1 MSRPP
6 LIASLAK
13 IVGAENVLYDRADLM
28 TYSYDAAVL
37 ETQMPAAVV
46 RPLSSQA
53 MGEVVAFCNAHQLP
67 LIVRGSGTNLSGGTI
82 PLAEGVVLLTN
93 GLNRILESTPKT
105 CTPSC
110 SRVSLPPGWPRPWR
124 PKDFST
130 CRSRQPGGVH
140 PGRQCG

>member
-1 MSRPP
+1 
-6 LIASLAK
+6 
-13 IVGAENVLYDRADLM
+13 M

-93 GLNRILESTPKT
+93 GLNRILEINTEDMYAI
-105 CTPSC
+105 
-110 SRVSLPPGWPRPWR
+110 VQPGVITARLAAAVEA
-124 PKDFST
+124 KDFST
-130 CRSRQPGGVH
+130 RPIPAARRCPPWAAMWLKMPAACAALNTG
-140 PGRQCG
+140 